1 MELAN
6 GLIHAV
12 RIKQQEVV
20 ESMVAGRFVNFE
32 SYQRYVGIHQG
43 LEEALVIFFKLLH
56 SNEGE
61 CKCPELDPEL

>member
-43 LEEALVIFFKLLH
+43 LEEALVILNNLLEEKDRND
-56 SNEGE
+56 NE
-61 CKCPELDPEL
+61 L